1 MREQGSNGD
10 REMAAAFYQAGF
22 EVWDVNMM
30 DICKGEITL
39 DSFRG
44 ITPITYLQYNTLYSQ
59 TLQPSHYPYLI
70 SQLTSSG
77 IAFVGGFSF
86 ADVNGSAV
94 GWSSVVKYN
103 ETAKAEFSA
112 FYNRTDVFSLGVCN
126 GCQLMAQLG
135 WLGHT
140 AGKMAQLDN
149 DNSFVHVMLVLY
161 LGRTNFSTSPFTNR
175 FNQTEPQQVKEV

>member
-1 MREQGSNGD
+1 M
-10 REMAAAFYQAGF
+10 
-22 EVWDVNMM
+22 
-30 DICKGEITL
+30 
-39 DSFRG
+39 
-44 ITPITYLQYNTLYSQ
+44 
-59 TLQPSHYPYLI
+59 
-70 SQLTSSG
+70 
-77 IAFVGGFSF
+77 
-86 ADVNGSAV
+86 NGSAV

-103 ETAKAEFSA
+103 ETAKAQFSA